1 MHKTKKKWG
10 NEGLGLTNSPIID
23 FLCHMP
29 FLTVTIC
36 LLAAY
41 GVLMALYTRGYWRMR
56 PFAAGSK
63 VPKSKFSVII
73 PARNEASN
81 IEDCIT
87 GILAQKYP
95 AHLFDII
102 VVDDFSEDETAQVVS
117 KIALQHNN
125 VRLLQLKDF
134 TNNENLI
141 AYKKRA
147 IEIAI
152 NEASGDWI
160 VTTDADCS
168 VTTNWLATYDAY
180 IQEHDCVMM
189 AAPVAYTNTG
199 SLLSIFQV
207 LDFISLQ
214 GITAAAV
221 ASGSHTLCNG
231 ANLCYSKK
239 AFESVGK
246 FSGIDHLPSGDDMLL
261 MHKMK
266 KSYPGKIGYLFAQEA
281 VVTTAPSATLGLFLQ
296 QRIRWASKATGYQDK
311 IIFWILLLV
320 YLVNASLL
328 LYLPIHFLQTGN
340 IYTWLILIGCKTL
353 IEIPFMFA
361 SATFFKQQKL
371 LWWFALMQ
379 PFHIVYT
386 LVAGWFGTFGS
397 YKWKGRTVM
406 KQQDDHFFRKLRRN
420 KAASVS
426 LFIVAAAFLM
436 AVFAYFMAPE
446 HSPNANRMIPEIG
459 SMKPGFTI
467 QLLQVKRIG
476 ETKQI
481 SFFEK
486 LIGGEEDVYTFIPI
500 TSYTIKGSDIY
511 FQKYIDEG
519 ITESGVMQLS
529 LVANNP
535 VITQTYYAG
544 TDKFGRDMLS
554 RLIIGVRVSLG
565 VGLIA
570 VLLSLTIGI
579 LLGALAG
586 FYRGWIDECIMWF
599 INVIWSI
606 PTLLLVFAITLVLG
620 KGFWQVFIA
629 VGLTMWVNVAR
640 LVRGQVMAIKN
651 REFIEAT
658 RVLGYS
664 DTRTIFIHILPNIIG
679 PILVIAASNFA
690 SAIVIEAGLSFLGV
704 GVQPPQ
710 PSWGLMIK
718 ENYNFIIT
726 HNPALALAPGIAIMI
741 LVLAFN
747 LLGNG
752 LRDAFNVREK

>member
-1 MHKTKKKWG
+1 MY
-10 NEGLGLTNSPIID
+10 L
-23 FLCHMP
+23 F
-29 FLTVTIC
+29 TVTIC

-41 GVLMALYTRGYWRMR
+41 GVLMALYTKGYWSMR
-56 PFAAGSK
+56 AFVAGIK
-63 VPKSKFSVII
+63 TPTNKFSIVI
-73 PARNEASN
+73 PARNEAAN
-81 IEDCIT
+81 IEACIA
-87 GILAQKYP
+87 GILVQNYP
-95 AHLFDII
+95 THLFEVI
-102 VVDDFSEDETAQVVS
+102 VIDDFSEDETADIVAS
-117 KIALQHNN
+117 LALQHNN
-125 VRLLQLKDF
+125 VRLLRLQDF
-134 TNNENLI
+134 TKDENII

-152 NEASGDWI
+152 EQANHAWI
-160 VTTDADCS
+160 ITTDADCS
-168 VTTNWLATYDAY
+168 FTNNWLATYDAY
-180 IQEHDCVMM
+180 IQEHNCVMV
-189 AAPVAYTNTG
+189 AAPVTYKNTG
-199 SLLSIFQV
+199 SFLSIFQV

-239 AFESVGK
+239 AFETVGK

-266 KSYPGKIGYLFAQEA
+266 QSFEGKIGYLYAADA
-281 VVTTAPSATLGLFLQ
+281 VVTTAPSATLELFIQ
-296 QRIRWASKATGYQDK
+296 QRIRWSSKALGYQDK
-311 IIFWILLLV
+311 LIFWILLLV
-320 YLVNASLL
+320 YLVNFSLL
-328 LYLPIHFLQTGN
+328 AYLPVTLIQTGN
-340 IYTWLILIGCKTL
+340 INKWLLLIGCKTI
-353 IEIPFMFA
+353 IELPFMYG
-361 SATFFKQQKL
+361 SAKFFKQQKL
-371 LWWFALMQ
+371 LVWFLFMQ
-379 PFHIVYT
+379 PFHILYT
-386 LVAGWFGTFGS
+386 VVAGWFGTFGS
-397 YKWKGRTVM
+397 YKWKGRTVT
-406 KQQDDHFFRKLRRN
+406 KHEPDSFFRKLKRN
-420 KAASVS
+420 KPASVS
-426 LFIVAAAFLM
+426 LYIITAAFLM
-436 AVFAYFMAPE
+436 AVFAYFIAPE

-476 ETKQI
+476 QTPNA
-481 SFFEK
+481 SFFDRLLNGK
-486 LIGGEEDVYTFIPI
+486 EDANTFIPI
-500 TSYTIKGSDIY
+500 TSYHIKGDSIY

-519 ITESGVMQLS
+519 ITEPGVMPLRFTPIE
-529 LVANNP
+529 P

-565 VGLIA
+565 VGMIA

-651 REFIEAT
+651 REFIEAAQ
-658 RVLGYS
+658 VLGYS
-664 DTRTIFIHILPNIIG
+664 NTRTIFLHILPNIIG
-679 PILVIAASNFA
+679 PVLVIAASNFA

>member
-1 MHKTKKKWG
+1 M
-10 NEGLGLTNSPIID
+10 
-23 FLCHMP
+23 
-29 FLTVTIC
+29 
-36 LLAAY
+36 AAY
-41 GVLMALYTRGYWRMR
+41 GVLMALYTRGHWNLRAFVAKGKT
-56 PFAAGSK
+56 PQT
-63 VPKSKFSVII
+63 KFSIVI
-73 PARNEASN
+73 PARNEAAN
-81 IEDCIT
+81 IENCIA
-87 GILAQKYP
+87 GILAQNYP
-95 AHLFDII
+95 SHLFELI
-102 VVDDFSEDETAQVVS
+102 VIDDFSEDETANIVGS
-117 KIALQHNN
+117 IALQYNN
-125 VRLLQLKDF
+125 VRLLRLQDF
-134 TNNENLI
+134 TKDENI
-141 AYKKRA
+141 VAYKKRA

-152 NEASGDWI
+152 EQANHPWI

-168 VTTNWLATYDAY
+168 FTNNWLASYDAY
-180 IQEHDCVMM
+180 IQEHNCVMI
-189 AAPVAYTNTG
+189 AAPVSYKNTG
-199 SLLSIFQV
+199 SFLSVFQV

-221 ASGSHTLCNG
+221 GSGSHTLCNG
-231 ANLCYSKK
+231 ANLCYSKE

-266 KSYPGKIGYLFAQEA
+266 KSYPEKIGYLYAQDA
-281 VVTTAPSATLGLFLQ
+281 VVITAPSATLDLFIQ
-296 QRIRWASKATGYQDK
+296 QRIRWSSKALGYQDK

-320 YLVNASLL
+320 YLVNFSLL
-328 LYLPIHFLQTGN
+328 VYLPVNLIETGN
-340 IYTWLILIGCKTL
+340 INNWLVFIGCKTL
-353 IEIPFMFA
+353 VEIPFMYA
-361 SATFFKQQKL
+361 AAKFFKQQKL
-371 LWWFALMQ
+371 LWWFLLMQ
-379 PFHIVYT
+379 PFHILYT
-386 LVAGWFGTFGS
+386 VVAGWFGTFGS
-397 YKWKGRTVM
+397 YKWKGRTVT
-406 KQQDDHFFRKLRRN
+406 KNEPDRFFTKLKRN
-420 KAASVS
+420 KPASVS
-426 LFIVAAAFLM
+426 LYIITAAFLM
-436 AVFAYFMAPE
+436 AVFAYFIAPE

-476 ETKQI
+476 QTPNA
-481 SFFEK
+481 SFFDRLLNGK
-486 LIGGEEDVYTFIPI
+486 EDANTFIPI
-500 TSYTIKGSDIY
+500 TSFVIKGDSIF

-519 ITESGVMQLS
+519 ITEAGVMPLRLTAIQ
-529 LVANNP
+529 P
-535 VITQTYYAG
+535 VISQTYYAG

-565 VGLIA
+565 VGMIA

-651 REFIEAT
+651 REFIEAAQ
-658 RVLGYS
+658 VLGYS
-664 DTRTIFIHILPNIIG
+664 NTRTIFLHILPNIIG
-679 PILVIAASNFA
+679 PVLVIAASNFA